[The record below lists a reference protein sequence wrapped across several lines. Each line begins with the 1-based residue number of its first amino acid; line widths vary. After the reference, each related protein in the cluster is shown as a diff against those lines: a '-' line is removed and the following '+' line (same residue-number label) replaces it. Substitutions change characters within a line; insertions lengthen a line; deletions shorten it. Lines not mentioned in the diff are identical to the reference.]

1 MLQIIKSLNSITE
14 YDSNRHNTHFIVETT
29 LGLDIKTQTQENPE
43 FLHTAH
49 RILDITS
56 RRFFQPWIQPKILFW
71 LSKYHNIFHK
81 SVNALNTLLRDV
93 ILLFFVSRG
102 LISSFI

>member
-1 MLQIIKSLNSITE
+1 MAINA
-14 YDSNRHNTHFIVETT
+14 YFIVETT

-56 RRFFQPWIQPKILFW
+56 RRFFQPWIQPRVLFW
-71 LSKYHNIFHK
+71 LSKYHNVFHK
-81 SVNALNTLLRDV
+81 SVNALNALLKDV
-93 ILLFFVSRG
+93 IYLSVFFE
-102 LISSFI
+102 SSFKTQFLDFLMN